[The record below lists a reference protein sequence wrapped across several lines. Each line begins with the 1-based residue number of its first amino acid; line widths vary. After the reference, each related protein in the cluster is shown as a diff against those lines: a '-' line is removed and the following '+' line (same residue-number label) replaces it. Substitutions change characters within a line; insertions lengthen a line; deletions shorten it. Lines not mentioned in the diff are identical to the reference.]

1 MTLDDSVN
9 EVLRKIGRN
18 IMNFQ
23 QLEHLLKFI
32 VANGSFSGYVSEV
45 SLNMEQKAASIKKQ
59 TMGQLVGR
67 YLESTNP
74 KYQELSDEP
83 EELKEAF
90 ISFKFHTE
98 CDSIYYETKKDA
110 LAQMVS
116 DRNELVHH
124 MLPKFNTNSI
134 ESCIQINKKLDEQ
147 NKKIISEI
155 NELKQKADSLQE
167 GKKILGEFLTSN
179 EGKKQFELSW
189 LRQSRLVLLLGD
201 IAVQTARADGWASIN
216 IAGHLIKQH
225 APEEVAVLKERYGHK
240 SLKALI
246 LATEIF
252 DIYEEPTEKGF
263 RLLYKLKSEWA
274 LSNA

>member
-1 MTLDDSVN
+1 MRID
-9 EVLRKIGRN
+9 RKYRAVKFG
-18 IMNFQ
+18 FLQEAQ

-147 NKKIISEI
+147 NKKIIRG
-155 NELKQKADSLQE
+155 SLTVWIDESMVEQ
-167 GKKILGEFLTSN
+167 
-179 EGKKQFELSW
+179 W
-189 LRQSRLVLLLGD
+189 
-201 IAVQTARADGWASIN
+201 
-216 IAGHLIKQH
+216 HH
-225 APEEVAVLKERYGHK
+225 PEKSGYRGSPMTYSDVA
-240 SLKALI
+240 I
-246 LATEIF
+246 Q
-252 DIYEEPTEKGF
+252 P
-263 RLLYKLKSEWA
+263 
-274 LSNA
+274 